1 MRLHYKN
8 KDLLKNQPFYSDE
21 IKSSKNRTKILA
33 MSSFYLKYHLFL
45 KKIQK

>member
-21 IKSSKNRTKILA
+21 IKSSKKRTKILII
-33 MSSFYLKYHLFL
+33 SSFYLNFHFFL
-45 KKIQK
+45 KKMKN